1 MVFPV
6 APGNRTVTETS
17 TCLYLADELSYVERM
32 SPRDLEPGPPFTSVG
47 KVDSALA
54 ILIII
59 GIAFGMFWLV
69 SSLAS
74 SYIGFFT

>member
-1 MVFPV
+1 V
-6 APGNRTVTETS
+6 
-17 TCLYLADELSYVERM
+17 SYVERV
-32 SPRDLEPGPPFTSVG
+32 SLRDLERRQPFTPVG

>member
-1 MVFPV
+1 
-6 APGNRTVTETS
+6 
-17 TCLYLADELSYVERM
+17 M
-32 SPRDLEPGPPFTSVG
+32 SPRAPEPRPPFTSVG
-47 KVDSALA
+47 KTDRVLA

-59 GIAFGMFWLV
+59 GIAFGAFWLV

>member
-1 MVFPV
+1 
-6 APGNRTVTETS
+6 
-17 TCLYLADELSYVERM
+17 M
-32 SPRDLEPGPPFTSVG
+32 SPHDPEPRSSFTSVG
-47 KVDSALA
+47 KVDRVLA

-59 GIAFGMFWLV
+59 GIAFGVFWLV

>member
-1 MVFPV
+1 M
-6 APGNRTVTETS
+6 
-17 TCLYLADELSYVERM
+17 SYVERM